1 MSYEPVDVFIEDQL
15 GDPVEGVIVRVF
27 NPAGTVAFAQQTTD
41 ADGKASFLLSTQQ
54 YSMRFYRFRATFPQ
68 PQMFEVL
75 TAPTV
80 NSFDVRA
87 EIFVPP
93 VSNDLRLC
101 RCSGYFRDPDGS
113 PQQYL
118 DMHFYPEFAPI
129 VMDGAGVVPRQF
141 DIRTDENGYAQVDLI
156 RGGCYRVT
164 TEGMENEDRHIRV
177 PDLSNSNLPD
187 VLFAVVERVLLDPP
201 GPYTL
206 AIGDELEVTPVV
218 YDSAGAL
225 LEGTAQGDVDWTTSD
240 NTVAGLSVG
249 QTTLTLRGVA
259 TGEAQLVATRH
270 DLSII
275 IIPTLPIEGQPED
288 ITVS

>member
-1 MSYEPVDVFIEDQL
+1 MSYEPVDVFVEDQV

-41 ADGKASFLLSTQQ
+41 ADGKASFLLFTQQ
-54 YSMRFYRFRATFPQ
+54 YSMRFYKFHATFPQ
-68 PQMFEVL
+68 PQMFEVI

-80 NSFDVRA
+80 NEFVVHA
-87 EIFVPP
+87 EIFIPP
-93 VSNDLRLC
+93 ISNDARFC
-101 RCSGYFRDPDGS
+101 RCSGYFRNPDGS
-113 PQQYL
+113 PQTYL

-129 VMDGAGVVPRQF
+129 LVDGAGVVPRTA
-141 DIRTDENGYAQVDLI
+141 DIRTDESGYAQIDLI

-164 TEGMENEDRHIRV
+164 IEGMDNEDRHIRV
-177 PDLSNSNLPD
+177 PDLASSNLPD
-187 VLFAVVERVLLDPP
+187 VLYAVVARVLLDPP

-206 AIGDELEVTPVV
+206 AVGAELEVTPVV

-225 LEGTAQGDVDWTTSD
+225 LEGTASADVDWSTSD
-240 NTVAGLSVG
+240 NDIAGLSVG
-249 QTTLTLRGVA
+249 QTSITLRGVA
-259 TGEAQLVATRH
+259 AGTAELVATRH

-275 IIPTLPIEGQPED
+275 TIPNLPIEGQPIN